1 MTRTTHRAQ
10 SVAAVAM
17 MALGATSLAAAPAVA
32 AQTDDARPSAAA
44 QAERHA
50 YSELKFSTNFQ
61 NGRDYR
67 YVDSENMSETFNVT
81 FDWKVDA
88 DAQPGDTVSIQLPD
102 GMNTKA
108 DEDILLTNGDS
119 RATVANFSRDGQKVV
134 YTYTDDIKNYKNLEM
149 HVTLSVFFTSPSE
162 TAKEAVFTVNGEDKF
177 NNDGSTATSTRFDG
191 TGRYDT
197 SSSNEATAT
206 GELIQE
212 EPTASPSA
220 TSTPTATASPTATG
234 TPMPTG
240 APEPTSE
247 PTASPSAS
255 ASEEPTASPS
265 ASVSEE
271 PTSEPSASPSAS
283 ASEEPTEEPS
293 ASASPSASTSA
304 SASSSPSDDATD
316 NPNTADNNSSNSSG
330 TKAPSVPGGL
340 TENMK
345 DSPNRDNLSVTK
357 NGTKGTAQEGTTK
370 GTSATVQNVA
380 PGTADT
386 GGQVEQSSSKA
397 PLITGLAVA
406 GAVLLIGGGVL
417 YYVIRRK
424 KGKAQG

>member
-32 AQTDDARPSAAA
+32 AQTDDSLPSAAA

-67 YVDSENMSETFNVT
+67 YVDSESMSETFNVT
-81 FDWKVDA
+81 FDWKVAA

-108 DEDILLTNGDS
+108 DENILLTNGDS

-162 TAKEAVFTVNGEDKF
+162 TAKEAVFTVNDEDKF

-206 GELIQE
+206 GELMQE

-220 TSTPTATASPTATG
+220 TSTPTATASPSATG

-265 ASVSEE
+265 ASTSEE
-271 PTSEPSASPSAS
+271 PP
-283 ASEEPTEEPS
+283 EEPS
-293 ASASPSASTSA
+293 ASASPSASNSA
-304 SASSSPSDDATD
+304 SASSKPSDDATD
-316 NPNTADNNSSNSSG
+316 NPNTTDNNSSNSSG

-340 TENMK
+340 TDTMK

-357 NGTKGTAQEGTTK
+357 NGTKGTAQEGTTKGTAQEGTTK

-424 KGKAQG
+424 KGKAQD

>member
-32 AQTDDARPSAAA
+32 AQTDDTRPSAAA

-61 NGRDYR
+61 DGRDYR

-134 YTYTDDIKNYKNLEM
+134 YTYTDDIKNYKNLQM

-162 TAKEAVFTVNGEDKF
+162 TAREAVFTVNGEDKF

-220 TSTPTATASPTATG
+220 TSTPTATASPSATG

-247 PTASPSAS
+247 PTADPTTEPTS
-255 ASEEPTASPS
+255 EPTASPS
-265 ASVSEE
+265 ASEE
-271 PTSEPSASPSAS
+271 PTASPSAS

-293 ASASPSASTSA
+293 ASASPSASNSA
-304 SASSSPSDDATD
+304 SASSKPSDDTTD
-316 NPNTADNNSSNSSG
+316 NPNTEGNASSSSSG

-406 GAVLLIGGGVL
+406 GAILLIGGGVL